1 MRGTL
6 YQHYRRF
13 DPDILDRP
21 IVAGMVDTREQED
34 ELPVHIHRKGQLV
47 LAQRGGVTC
56 EVPSGLWMVPPRC
69 GVWIPGGMPH
79 SNRVSGNASLLF
91 LYVDMDAASVPQE
104 CCTLSISP
112 LLHEL
117 IHRMATLPPLY
128 DPDGPPAQIA
138 AVLLNEL
145 IAMPTERLH
154 LPITRSS
161 KLRMIADALMDNPAN
176 RRTVAEWAQAIA
188 LGERTLMR
196 IVLAETGMTF
206 SRWRQQLQIIVA
218 IQKLSAGNTVQSVS
232 EALGYESV
240 SAFITMFKKAL
251 GKSPA
256 RYFSERE
263 AGQAGPGETCRETNC
278 KLRRMPEVRDALN
291 GLSQRGWLELER
303 FVSDDLDAEA

>member
-1 MRGTL
+1 
-6 YQHYRRF
+6 
-13 DPDILDRP
+13 
-21 IVAGMVDTREQED
+21 
-34 ELPVHIHRKGQLV
+34 
-47 LAQRGGVTC
+47 
-56 EVPSGLWMVPPRC
+56 MVPPRC

-161 KLRMIADALMDNPAN
+161 KLRMIADALMDNPAD
-176 RRTVAEWAQAIA
+176 RRTVAEWAQAVA

-232 EALGYESV
+232 EARGYESV

-263 AGQAGPGETCRETNC
+263 AGQTGPGETCRDTNC

-291 GLSQRGWLELER
+291 GLSKRGWLELER

>member
-6 YQHYRRF
+6 HQHYRHF
-13 DPDILDRP
+13 NPDSLDRP
-21 IVAGMVDTREQED
+21 IVAGMVDTQEKED
-34 ELPVHIHRKGQLV
+34 ELPVHTHRKGQLV

-79 SNRVSGNASLLF
+79 SNRVTANASLLF
-91 LYVDMDAASVPQE
+91 LYVDMEAANVPQE
-104 CCTLSISP
+104 CCTLSITP

-117 IHRMATLPPLY
+117 IYRMATLPPLY
-128 DPDGPPAQIA
+128 NPQGPTAQIA
-138 AVLLNEL
+138 MVLLNEL

-154 LPITRSS
+154 LPITRHS
-161 KLRMIADALMDNPAN
+161 KLRFIADSLMDNPAD
-176 RRTVAEWAQAIA
+176 RRTVAEWAEAAA

-196 IVLAETGMTF
+196 LVVTETGMTF

-218 IQKLSAGNTVQSVS
+218 IQKLSAGETVQSVS
-232 EALGYESV
+232 GALGYESV

-263 AGQAGPGETCRETNC
+263 ADQTLHLRVDLAGDGLLAPPDA
-278 KLRRMPEVRDALN
+278 LRRLT
-291 GLSQRGWLELER
+291 
-303 FVSDDLDAEA
+303 

>member
-1 MRGTL
+1 
-6 YQHYRRF
+6 
-13 DPDILDRP
+13 
-21 IVAGMVDTREQED
+21 
-34 ELPVHIHRKGQLV
+34 
-47 LAQRGGVTC
+47 
-56 EVPSGLWMVPPRC
+56 MVPPRC

-79 SNRVSGNASLLF
+79 SNRVSGSASLLF

-104 CCTLSISP
+104 CCTLSISR

-117 IHRMATLPPLY
+117 IHRMATLPRSTIPTAR
-128 DPDGPPAQIA
+128 PRRSM
-138 AVLLNEL
+138 
-145 IAMPTERLH
+145 AMPTERLH
-154 LPITRSS
+154 LLITRSS
-161 KLRMIADALMDNPAN
+161 KLRMIADALMDNPAD
-176 RRTVAEWAQAIA
+176 RRTVAEWAQAVA

-263 AGQAGPGETCRETNC
+263 AGQTGPGETCRETNC

-291 GLSQRGWLELER
+291 GLSKRRWLELER

>member
-1 MRGTL
+1 
-6 YQHYRRF
+6 
-13 DPDILDRP
+13 
-21 IVAGMVDTREQED
+21 
-34 ELPVHIHRKGQLV
+34 
-47 LAQRGGVTC
+47 
-56 EVPSGLWMVPPRC
+56 
-69 GVWIPGGMPH
+69 
-79 SNRVSGNASLLF
+79 
-91 LYVDMDAASVPQE
+91 
-104 CCTLSISP
+104 
-112 LLHEL
+112 
-117 IHRMATLPPLY
+117 
-128 DPDGPPAQIA
+128 
-138 AVLLNEL
+138 
-145 IAMPTERLH
+145 
-154 LPITRSS
+154 
-161 KLRMIADALMDNPAN
+161 
-176 RRTVAEWAQAIA
+176 
-188 LGERTLMR
+188 
-196 IVLAETGMTF
+196 VLAETGMTF